1 LRELLGAVPV
11 DRDVLMV
18 SGDDAVTFLQGQL
31 SQDVAALDVGASAW
45 SLLLQPQGKV
55 DAWLRVTRRA
65 PDELMLDA
73 DGGWGD
79 AVEARLRR
87 FLLRTK
93 ASIDRLDWRC
103 VAIRGPGA
111 SDLGLPGALAVGW
124 QGIDGID
131 LVGPDA
137 AAPEGVRTCTADD
150 LDAARIEAGVPRMG
164 AELDESTIPAEA
176 GRWLIDASVSF
187 SKGCYTG
194 QELVARIDS
203 RGGNV
208 PRHLRGVLLADG
220 APAGAEVVR
229 AGDVV
234 GRLTSVALE
243 SSLGQ
248 PLALALLARKVEP
261 GDEVAVANTTGRV
274 ADLPFAR

>member
-1 LRELLGAVPV
+1 MPV
-11 DRDVLMV
+11 DRDVLTV
-18 SGDDAVTFLQGQL
+18 SGDDAVAFLQGQL
-31 SQDVAALDVGASAW
+31 SQDVAALGVGASAW

-65 PDELMLDA
+65 PDELLLDV

-93 ASIDRLDWRC
+93 ASIERLDWRC
-103 VAIRGPGA
+103 AAVRGPGA
-111 SDLGLPGALAVGW
+111 SDLDLPGALPAGW
-124 QGIDGID
+124 PGIDGVD
-131 LVGPDA
+131 LIGPA
-137 AAPEGVRTCTADD
+137 VAVPEGMRTCSADD

-194 QELVARIDS
+194 QELVARIES

-208 PRHLRGVLLADG
+208 PRHLRGVLLTDV
-220 APAGAEVVR
+220 APSGAEVRR

-234 GRLTSVALE
+234 GHLSSVARA
-243 SSLGQ
+243 SSLGR
-248 PLALALLARKVEP
+248 PVALALLSRKVEP
-261 GDEVAVANTTGRV
+261 GDEVEVVLPTGTSTGQV
-274 ADLPFAR
+274 EDLPLTR

>member
-65 PDELMLDA
+65 PDELMLDV

-111 SDLGLPGALAVGW
+111 SDLGLPGELAVGW
-124 QGIDGID
+124 QGIDGVD

-137 AAPEGVRTCTADD
+137 AAPEGVRRCTADD

-220 APAGAEVVR
+220 ALAGAEVVR

-248 PLALALLARKVEP
+248 PIALALLARKVEP
-261 GDEVAVANTTGRV
+261 GDEVAVADTTGRV
-274 ADLPFAR
+274 ADLPLAR